1 MISEFLILLI
11 IQRVFSLIVNELN
24 GKLTFNSNADAYS
37 VFFKNVI
44 DINYNIN
51 LLKPSSSL

>member
-11 IQRVFSLIVNELN
+11 IQRVFSLIINERN
-24 GKLTFNSNADAYS
+24 GKLTFNSNDDAYS